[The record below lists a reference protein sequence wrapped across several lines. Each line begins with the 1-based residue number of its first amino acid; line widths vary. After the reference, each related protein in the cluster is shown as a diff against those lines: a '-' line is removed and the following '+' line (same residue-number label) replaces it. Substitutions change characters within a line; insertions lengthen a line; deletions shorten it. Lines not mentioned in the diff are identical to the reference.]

1 MNGWN
6 RYSRISLKY
15 RADIQP
21 QSPERVGVEPVR
33 LPLGGAE
40 EISDGGA
47 AQSVEESK
55 DSALLNH
62 E

>member
-21 QSPERVGVEPVR
+21 QRPERIGVEPVC
-33 LPLGGAE
+33 LPLGWAE

-47 AQSVEESK
+47 AQSVEKSK
-55 DSALLNH
+55 YSALLNH